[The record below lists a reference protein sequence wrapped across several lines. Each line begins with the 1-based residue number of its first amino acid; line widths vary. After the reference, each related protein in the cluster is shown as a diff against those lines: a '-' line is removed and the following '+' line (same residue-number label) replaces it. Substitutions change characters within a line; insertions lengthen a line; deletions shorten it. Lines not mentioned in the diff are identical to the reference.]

1 MVAQNK
7 KIHRI
12 AFALLL
18 GLTMGCMG
26 CGKGTAS
33 NNGAYDNYIEDQ
45 TASGNG
51 NTVED
56 DSDFIQDTETEVDTD
71 SEEAGVNGALDE
83 EAWVSQTLE
92 EMTLEEKVC
101 QMFMVTPETLT
112 GYTQVT
118 AAGSVTQQALE
129 QYPVGGM
136 IYFSGNLLDED
147 QTRTMLQNTA
157 AFARENHDI
166 PIFLSVDEEGGRV
179 ARIGNNSNFSVEK
192 VPPMQEI
199 GDSGDLA
206 QAYEAGDTLG
216 MYLSD
221 LGFNL
226 DYAPDADVITNPSN
240 TVIGDRSFGTDAECV
255 SDMMLEVAAGLSD
268 NSVIPCI
275 KHFPGHGCTEGDTH
289 QGLAYTNKTLE
300 ELESCELVPF
310 QTAVDNSLPMI
321 MVSHISVPSI
331 VGDDTPSS
339 LSHYMVTEVLREK
352 MGYDGIVITDGMG
365 MGAIADNYESGEAAV
380 LAVEAGCDI
389 LLVTNDFVVA
399 YESVLDAVSDGRIPE
414 TQIDASVERILRV
427 KYRLR

>member
-1 MVAQNK
+1 MNMQNK
-7 KIHRI
+7 KMKKI
-12 AFALLL
+12 ALVLLL

-33 NNGAYDNYIEDQ
+33 NHGVDDSYTENQQDPE
-45 TASGNG
+45 NG
-51 NTVED
+51 NAVED
-56 DSDFIQDTETEVDTD
+56 DSDSMQDTEMEADTEPEEADIPEEVDED
-71 SEEAGVNGALDE
+71 L
-83 EAWVSQTLE
+83 WVSQTLA

-112 GYTQVT
+112 GYTTVT
-118 AAGSVTQQALE
+118 AAGSVTQQAME

-157 AFARENHDI
+157 AYARENHDI

-179 ARIGNNSNFSVEK
+179 ARIGNNSGFSVEK
-192 VPPMQEI
+192 VPPMREI

-206 QAYEAGDTLG
+206 QAYGAGNTLG
-216 MYLSD
+216 TYLSD

-226 DYAPDADVITNPSN
+226 DYAPDADVVTNSSN
-240 TVIGDRSFGTDAECV
+240 TVIGDRSFGTDADCV

-268 NSVIPCI
+268 NGVIPCV

-310 QTAVDNSLPMI
+310 QTAVDNDLPMI

-380 LAVEAGCDI
+380 LAVQAGCDM

-399 YESVLDAVSDGRIPE
+399 YEAVLAAVSDGRIPE
-414 TQIDASVERILRV
+414 SQIDASVERILRV
-427 KYRLR
+427 KWSVR